1 MSLPTAIGEAGANA
15 DTALDLWAYL
25 IIGLPGT
32 IGAVF
37 AGIIGWKS
45 RAAHLEL
52 AAKTDAIQESTVNDH
67 DRPMRYDLD
76 DVLAGLIA
84 VRGDVAKLA
93 DLQAEDHELLQTI
106 GGEVRE
112 DRKVRRDEDQALR
125 DEDKALE
132 DRRRVADKAIAD
144 RLDDVSRRVDVAIE
158 WAKDNHPDVP
168 PPDGL

>member
-1 MSLPTAIGEAGANA
+1 MVAPHLRRQPMSLPTAIGANA

-37 AGIIGWKS
+37 AGIIGWKA
-45 RAAHLEL
+45 RASHLEL

-84 VRGDVAKLA
+84 VRGDVAKLV
-93 DLQAEDHELLQTI
+93 DLQAEDRELLQTI

-112 DRKVRRDEDQALR
+112 DRKVRRDEDQAP
-125 DEDKALE
+125 
-132 DRRRVADKAIAD
+132 
-144 RLDDVSRRVDVAIE
+144 SR
-158 WAKDNHPDVP
+158 
-168 PPDGL
+168 